1 MDNVVQIPGRQTM
14 VATTVESL
22 ETDSPPS
29 SVLGKAR
36 LLLEAFTGGNATLGL
51 TELSRRSGVPKASA
65 HRLAVELVE
74 LGLLA
79 RTPEGYE
86 LGWRIYE
93 LGRLV
98 PGPARLRSVAYPVLM
113 DLRAALRGVVH
124 LSAAHGTDCVY
135 LERFAGRGDL
145 TLLRAVGARVPCH
158 QTVSGR
164 LLLAYGD
171 PNDVDS
177 TDPDVLAA
185 FRVSAPADLTTKLEL
200 IRNQRFADEH
210 EQCLLGFKSV
220 AVPVRYGD
228 QVIAAI
234 SSTVG
239 VDRKDDQQVIH
250 ALWGASNEISRAL
263 QRSSARRPQAPLL
276 AAIS

>member
-1 MDNVVQIPGRQTM
+1 MDNSIQTAGRQTM
-14 VATTVESL
+14 VATTVEPL
-22 ETDSPPS
+22 ETESHPS

-36 LLLEAFTGGNATLGL
+36 LLLEAFAGGNATLGL

-74 LGLLA
+74 LGFLA

-98 PGPARLRSVAYPVLM
+98 PGPARLRSVAYPILT

-171 PNDVDS
+171 PNDVDP
-177 TDPDVLAA
+177 TDLDVLSA
-185 FRVSAPADLTTKLEL
+185 FGVSAPVELTSKLAV
-200 IRNQRFADEH
+200 IREQRFAEER
-210 EQCLLGFKSV
+210 EQCLPGFKSV

-234 SSTVG
+234 SSTVV
-239 VDRKDDQQVIH
+239 VDRKDDQQIVH
-250 ALWGASNEISRAL
+250 ALWGASSEISRAL
-263 QRSSARRPQAPLL
+263 QRSSARRPQAPRLT
-276 AAIS
+276 AIS

>member
-1 MDNVVQIPGRQTM
+1 M
-14 VATTVESL
+14 VATTVEAV
-22 ETDSPPS
+22 ETDSHPS

-36 LLLEAFTGGNATLGL
+36 RLLEAFASGSDTLGL

-65 HRLAVELVE
+65 HRLAVELTE

-98 PGPARLRSVAYPVLM
+98 PGPARLRSVAYPILT
-113 DLRAALRGVVH
+113 DLRAAIRGVVH

-135 LERFAGRGDL
+135 LERFAGRSDL
-145 TLLRAVGARVPCH
+145 TPLRAVGARVPCH

-164 LLLAYGD
+164 MLLAYGE
-171 PNDVDS
+171 PNDVDA
-177 TDPDVLAA
+177 TEPDVLSA
-185 FRVSAPADLTTKLEL
+185 FGVSAPVELTAKLAL
-200 IRNQRFADEH
+200 IREQRFADEH
-210 EQCLLGFKSV
+210 EQCLPGFKSV

-234 SSTVG
+234 SSTVA
-239 VDRKDDQQVIH
+239 VERKDDQQVVH
-250 ALWGASNEISRAL
+250 ALWGASSEISRAL
-263 QRSSARRPQAPLL
+263 QRSQAGRAPAPRLT
-276 AAIS
+276 AIS